1 MRGWGCCTAS
11 LLKVWYFAIL
21 MMFWKFNLD
30 MCILSYCTHYYQ
42 KSPENGHAWPV
53 IEGPKLKCYTLPPPL
68 NEGLAL
74 INSVFCPTSST
85 YQRSETLETWSVS
98 RNRLQEIISKFGYVA
113 WPILQTVL
121 YFTDRHFTDWSVK

>member
-30 MCILSYCTHYYQ
+30 MCILSYCTHYCQ

-74 INSVFCPTSST
+74 INSVFVQPVLLIRDQRHLKLGQCLEIDYRRSSVNLVMSHDLF
-85 YQRSETLETWSVS
+85 Y
-98 RNRLQEIISKFGYVA
+98 RLFC
-113 WPILQTVL
+113 ILQTGIL
-121 YFTDRHFTDWSVK
+121 QIGL